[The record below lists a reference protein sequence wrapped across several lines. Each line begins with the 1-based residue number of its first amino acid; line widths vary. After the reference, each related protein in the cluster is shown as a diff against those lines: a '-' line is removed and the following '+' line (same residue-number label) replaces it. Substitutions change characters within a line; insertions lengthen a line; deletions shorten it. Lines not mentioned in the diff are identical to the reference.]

1 MTFPPFPLCETRQKA
16 LCEGQADGYVLWVDD
31 IGSFAKQTKEF
42 LNIEKIHVQFL
53 NVKNM
58 GKY

>member
-1 MTFPPFPLCETRQKA
+1 MTFPLCETRQKA
-16 LCEGQADGYVLWVDD
+16 LCEQQADGYVLWVDD
-31 IGSFAKQTKEF
+31 IESFAKQTKEF
-42 LNIEKIHVQFL
+42 LNIEKIYVYFL

>member
-1 MTFPPFPLCETRQKA
+1 MTFPPCGTRLKA
-16 LCEGQADGYVLWVDD
+16 LCEREADGYFLWVDD

-42 LNIEKIHVQFL
+42 LNIEKRHVYFL

-58 GKY
+58 GIYLK